1 MASSQVRGN
10 YEDLNKM
17 SQAFNQ
23 QADAIA
29 KMNQTLKSCQETL
42 QGGDWI
48 GQGANAFQQEM
59 NGQVMPSL
67 GRLQKALTEAA
78 RLTAQ
83 MSQIIKQAE
92 QDASGVFHL

>member
-1 MASSQVRGN
+1 MASPQVRGN
-10 YEDLNKM
+10 YEELNKIA
-17 SQAFNQ
+17 QTFNQ

-29 KMNQTLKSCQETL
+29 KTNQSLKSCQETL

-48 GQGANAFQQEM
+48 GRGADAFQKEM

-67 GRLQKALTEAA
+67 KRMQKALTEAA

>member
-1 MASSQVRGN
+1 
-10 YEDLNKM
+10 M